1 MQQLKE
7 LIYNYVSKHE
17 AQLSSNLKSENEDIE
32 VKFTIFGT
40 TVACKAINEIIDLL
54 DDNNK
59 TKITDYLKNKTI

>member
-1 MQQLKE
+1 MKE

-17 AQLSSNLKSENEDIE
+17 AQLSSNLKSENNDIE

-40 TVACKAINEIIDLL
+40 TVACKAVNEIIDLL

-59 TKITDYLKNKTI
+59 AKITEYMKNKMI